1 MKLIDRYIN
10 EVGRR
15 LPKRMRADVEK
26 ELHSLLLDSLE
37 DHLAGDFPETGEVP
51 EDSEVAVLKELGPPQ
66 QVAQQYNPRINYVI
80 GPRLFEPYLIT
91 VAVVLGI
98 VFIAHLIGLL
108 TLTVNPTALNGS
120 FGDAV
125 AGLIQS
131 LQAGLG
137 SITLIFALVERAL
150 AGTDAKEDAST
161 WDPRKMPTIADHDRI
176 KLSGLILETVFVAF
190 LLGMLNFYPDRIGLS
205 FVRVGGEFK
214 MTSWLAPGFHQTY
227 GIWLSAWWFLTI
239 VLNITVIWQGRWQR
253 ITHLLNVGLHLF
265 GAYIFY
271 RIATGS
277 NFIITAPGGFIGEV
291 AGIPDLL
298 DSIIGKTLRSVLG
311 LIAVLQAFSAA
322 KILYR
327 LFQPKPITLMTQKEN
342 SELPG

>member
-1 MKLIDRYIN
+1 MNLIDRYIH

-15 LPKRMRADVEK
+15 LPKRMRADVET

-37 DHLAGDFPETGEVP
+37 DHMAEDLRVPDEVP
-51 EDSEVAVLKELGPPQ
+51 EELQVAVLKEFGPPQ
-66 QVAQQYNPRINYVI
+66 HVAQQYNPRVNYII

-98 VFIAHLIGLL
+98 TFVAHLIGIL
-108 TLTVNPTALNGS
+108 TLIADPTVLQGA

-125 AGLIQS
+125 AGLIHS
-131 LQAGLG
+131 LEAGLG
-137 SITLIFALVERAL
+137 AITLVFALVERAM
-150 AGTDAKEDAST
+150 AGTDTKEDSTT

-227 GIWLSAWWFLTI
+227 GIWLSAWWFLSI

-253 ITHLLNVGLHLF
+253 ITHLLNAGLHLF

-277 NFIITAPGGFIGEV
+277 NFIVTAPGGFIGEV
-291 AGIPDLL
+291 AGIPDLPN
-298 DSIIGKTLRSVLG
+298 SIIGKTLRSVLG

-327 LFQPKPITLMTQKEN
+327 LFQPKPITLQTQAEN
-342 SELPG
+342 SE